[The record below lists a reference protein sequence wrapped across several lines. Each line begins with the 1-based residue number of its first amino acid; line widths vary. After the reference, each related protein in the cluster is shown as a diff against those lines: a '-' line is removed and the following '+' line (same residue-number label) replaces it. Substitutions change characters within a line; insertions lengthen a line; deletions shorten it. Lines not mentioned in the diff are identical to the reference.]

1 MPNILSTIKLPLH
14 TACLAFCPE
23 SQEGWL
29 AVGSYELSE
38 CRTFRRGRLH
48 ILECAESPAE
58 GILVKE
64 IFSYD
69 LPGAG
74 VSVFLGDNV
83 MENMRHIGSIN
94 QRVWS
99 VQASLI

>member
-48 ILECAESPAE
+48 ILECADSPAE